1 MAKANRAVLPYAGLA
16 WALMAELPNK
26 GGTTKFSSLGE
37 GFFCAF

>member
-1 MAKANRAVLPYAGLA
+1 MAAAHIAYAHLA
-16 WALMAELPNK
+16 WAMMMAELPNK